1 MWQDGNDLN
10 ENGEQVKLFQPA
22 SRAVRRNNLDLLDS
36 HIGGLAAGEHDAPT
50 CAKCEDTM
58 YLLVQLHQSNLK
70 KDDGSAVDRT
80 LCVFGCPRANCFKT
94 MTFEKGFSSGGQG
107 IMCCRRIETPASTS
121 KSAPVSVAPIKS
133 AWYSEDSKD
142 DDAGGDDWGD
152 DTDEGADDLENA
164 VAAMELKA
172 EQGDAQP
179 KKASSKPVGPKKSTP
194 NTKSLDAFDC
204 FALMETTEP
213 IAARPQ
219 MEEDDVGLS
228 ASDDKIRKMLARYM
242 AEEEDPEILNALKG
256 VTGGG
261 GGGEEDERLSPE
273 DRVMLGFQDRIKRA
287 PRQVVRRAREGRPLW
302 SIPAEPSQWKVEPCV
317 CGAQRVFECQI
328 LPSILH
334 TLEVEKY
341 SGAATKPAG
350 ISDLMADGMNWGSVA
365 VYSCP
370 NACAASQEEY
380 LVVQESADGQPE
392 IPRGQQAPMPMS
404 VEAVV
409 EDMDDD
415 DQYEPFEG

>member
-1 MWQDGNDLN
+1 MWQGGEDFS

-22 SRAVRRNNLDLLDS
+22 SRAVRRNNLNLLDS
-36 HIGGLAAGEHDAPT
+36 HIGGLAAGEEDAPS
-50 CAKCEDTM
+50 CAKCEDKM
-58 YLLVQLHQSNLK
+58 YLLVQLHHSNLR

-94 MTFEKGFSSGGQG
+94 LTFEKGFSSGGQG
-107 IMCCRRIETPASTS
+107 IMFCRRIETPASTS
-121 KSAPVSVAPIKS
+121 KPAPVSVAPIKS
-133 AWYSEDSKD
+133 AWYSEDSKN

-152 DTDEGADDLENA
+152 DADEGADDLENA

-172 EQGDAQP
+172 EQGDTQLF
-179 KKASSKPVGPKKSTP
+179 KKASTKPVGPKSKP
-194 NTKSLDAFDC
+194 NTKSFDAFNC

-213 IAARPQ
+213 IAVRPQ

-228 ASDDKIRKMLARYM
+228 SSDDKIRSMLARYM

-256 VTGGG
+256 VTSGGG
-261 GGGEEDERLSPE
+261 RGEEDERLSPE
-273 DRVMLGFQDRIKRA
+273 DRVLLGFQDRIKRA

-341 SGAATKPAG
+341 SGAAAKPAG
-350 ISDLMADGMNWGSVA
+350 ISDLMSDGMNWGSVA

-370 NACAASQEEY
+370 NACVASQEEY
-380 LVVQESADGQPE
+380 LVIQESVDGRPE
-392 IPRGQQAPMPMS
+392 IPRGQQAPMSMS

-415 DQYEPFEG
+415 DQYAPLE

>member
-1 MWQDGNDLN
+1 MWQDGDDFS

-22 SRAVRRNNLDLLDS
+22 SRAVRRNNLDMLDS
-36 HIGGLAAGEHDAPT
+36 HIGGLAAGEEAAPT
-50 CAKCEDTM
+50 CAKCEDHM

-80 LCVFGCPRANCFKT
+80 LCVFGCPRADCFKT
-94 MTFEKGFSSGGQG
+94 MTFEKGFSSGGKG
-107 IMCCRRIETPASTS
+107 IMCCRRTETPASTS

-133 AWYSEDSKD
+133 AWYSEDSKT

-172 EQGDAQP
+172 KQGDTQP
-179 KKASSKPVGPKKSTP
+179 KKTSSKPVVPKSMP
-194 NTKSLDAFDC
+194 NTKSSAAFDC

-213 IAARPQ
+213 VALRPQ

-228 ASDDKIRKMLARYM
+228 ASDDKIRSMLARYM
-242 AEEEDPEILNALKG
+242 AEEDDPEILNALKG
-256 VTGGG
+256 GASGG

-273 DRVMLGFQDRIKRA
+273 DRVLLGFQDRIKRVS
-287 PRQVVRRAREGRPLW
+287 RQVVRRAREGRPLW
-302 SIPAEPSQWKVEPCV
+302 SIPAEPTQWKVEPCV
-317 CGAQRVFECQI
+317 CGAQRVFECQV

-334 TLEVEKY
+334 LLEVEKY
-341 SGAATKPAG
+341 SGAAAKPAG
-350 ISDLMADGMNWGSVA
+350 ISDLMSDGINWGSVA

-370 NACAASQEEY
+370 TGCTASREEY
-380 LVVQESADGQPE
+380 LVVQENVDGQPE
-392 IPRGQQAPMPMS
+392 IPRGHQAPMSMS

-415 DQYEPFEG
+415 EEYAPLE